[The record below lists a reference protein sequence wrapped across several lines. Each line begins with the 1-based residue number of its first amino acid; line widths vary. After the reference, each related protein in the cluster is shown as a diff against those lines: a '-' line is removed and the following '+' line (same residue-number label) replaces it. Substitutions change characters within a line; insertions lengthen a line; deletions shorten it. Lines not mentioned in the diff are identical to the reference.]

1 MRKIVLDEIYDNDKL
16 KKMLKIAAQD
26 VIKARGYGEM
36 EDYLNELSERDYDEF
51 DDIEVHENMPAI
63 AVAGV
68 LQKAFDKAGNMCDWD
83 YDDCEVWGKLYDKIF
98 SEDVAR
104 KMWKMFPDFEYYD
117 PDTSYYEDLQALVS
131 SFVDWA
137 KGEN

>member
-1 MRKIVLDEIYDNDKL
+1 MILDEIYDSDKL
-16 KKMLKIAAQD
+16 RKMLKIAAQD

-36 EDYLNELSERDYDEF
+36 EDYLNELSKRDYDEF
-51 DDIEVHENMPAI
+51 DDIEVYEDMPAI
-63 AVAGV
+63 AVAEI

-83 YDDCEVWGKLYDKIF
+83 YDDDEVWSKLYDKIF
-98 SEDVAR
+98 SENVAR
-104 KMWKMFPDFEYYD
+104 KIWKMFPDFEYYD

-137 KGEN
+137 RGEN

>member
-1 MRKIVLDEIYDNDKL
+1 MILDEIYDNDKL
-16 KKMLKIAAQD
+16 RKMLKIAAQD

-36 EDYLNELSERDYDEF
+36 EEYLNELSERDYDEF
-51 DDIEVHENMPAI
+51 NDIEVHEGMPAI
-63 AVAGV
+63 AVAGI

-83 YDDCEVWGKLYDKIF
+83 YDDDEVWSKLYDKIF
-98 SEDVAR
+98 SENVAR

>member
-1 MRKIVLDEIYDNDKL
+1 MILDEIYDSDKL
-16 KKMLKIAAQD
+16 RKMLKIAAQD

-51 DDIEVHENMPAI
+51 DDIEVQESMSAI
-63 AVAGV
+63 AVAEI

-83 YDDCEVWGKLYDKIF
+83 YDDDEVWGKLYDKIF
-98 SEDVAR
+98 SENVAR
-104 KMWKMFPDFEYYD
+104 KIWKMFPDFEYYD

-137 KGEN
+137 RGEN

>member
-1 MRKIVLDEIYDNDKL
+1 MILDGIYDDDKL
-16 KKMLKIAAQD
+16 RKMLKIAAQD

-36 EDYLNELSERDYDEF
+36 EDYLTELSERDYDEF
-51 DDIEVHENMPAI
+51 DDIEVREGMPAI
-63 AVAGV
+63 AVAGI

-83 YDDCEVWGKLYDKIF
+83 YDDDEVWSKLYDKIF
-98 SEDVAR
+98 SENVAR
-104 KMWKMFPDFEYYD
+104 KIWKMFPDFEYYD

-137 KGEN
+137 RGEN

>member
-1 MRKIVLDEIYDNDKL
+1 MILDEIYDNDKL
-16 KKMLKIAAQD
+16 RKMLKIAAQD

-36 EDYLNELSERDYDEF
+36 EDYLTELSERDYDEF
-51 DDIEVHENMPAI
+51 DDIEVREGMPAI
-63 AVAGV
+63 AVAGI

-83 YDDCEVWGKLYDKIF
+83 HDDDEVWSKLYDKIF
-98 SEDVAR
+98 SENVAR
-104 KMWKMFPDFEYYD
+104 KIWKMFPDFEYYD

-137 KGEN
+137 RGEN

>member
-1 MRKIVLDEIYDNDKL
+1 MFLDEIYDNDKL
-16 KKMLKIAAQD
+16 RKMLKIAAQD

-51 DDIEVHENMPAI
+51 DDIEVREGMPAI
-63 AVAGV
+63 AVAGI

-83 YDDCEVWGKLYDKIF
+83 YDDDEVWSKLYDKIF
-98 SEDVAR
+98 SENVAR
-104 KMWKMFPDFEYYD
+104 KIWKMFPDFEYYD

>member
-1 MRKIVLDEIYDNDKL
+1 MFLDEIYDNDKL
-16 KKMLKIAAQD
+16 RKMLKIAAQD

-51 DDIEVHENMPAI
+51 DDIEVQEDMPAI
-63 AVAGV
+63 AVAEI

-83 YDDCEVWGKLYDKIF
+83 YDDDEVWSKLYDKIF
-98 SEDVAR
+98 SENVAR
-104 KMWKMFPDFEYYD
+104 KIWKMFPDFEYYD

-137 KGEN
+137 RGEN

>member
-1 MRKIVLDEIYDNDKL
+1 MILDEIYDNDKL
-16 KKMLKIAAQD
+16 RKMLKIAAQD

-36 EDYLNELSERDYDEF
+36 EEYLNELSERDYDEF

-63 AVAGV
+63 AVAGI

-83 YDDCEVWGKLYDKIF
+83 YDDDEVWGKLYDKIF